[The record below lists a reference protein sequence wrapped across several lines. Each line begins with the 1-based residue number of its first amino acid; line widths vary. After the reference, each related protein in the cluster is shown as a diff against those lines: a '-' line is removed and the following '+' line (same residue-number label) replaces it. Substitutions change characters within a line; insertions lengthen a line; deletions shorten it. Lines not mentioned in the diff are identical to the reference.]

1 MIKSFL
7 LSAISYQL
15 LQREHS
21 MNWKYI
27 QKVLIIILLMGAVF
41 LAATEYLDKP
51 IEKIGMRKIS
61 SANEKYLSN
70 SFNKA
75 VTGFLVLSGIK
86 SGLAVIEGS
95 EIGVGFNLEIGD
107 IVQSVYDYVD
117 IAWKTALAGGT
128 VILLTRLLLQ
138 SVALIDHWC
147 LSMMF
152 AALFVFLIVSWFFP
166 KYVKTSRLLREA
178 TFFLTVFSVVLYIV
192 LPFSITGAAFLSEK
206 ITKPLIQESHKSFE
220 NIKEDF
226 SLGSITDRLFPD
238 EQKKD
243 SSWLSEL
250 NIKAKYEI
258 TKNRIE
264 ELAQYFK
271 EKTRNIAIWTI
282 QLIAG
287 YLFDAIIFP
296 VTFFII
302 LFVIT
307 KSVLVYLFENRR
319 YQSFKEDIELMMK
332 KYYGSS
338 EKTVRKPYRQI
349 PMRHTQKP
357 IARNSAGNNQKQ

>member
-1 MIKSFL
+1 M
-7 LSAISYQL
+7 SYQL
-15 LQREHS
+15 LQREYS

-41 LAATEYLDKP
+41 LAATGYLDKP
-51 IEKIGMRKIS
+51 IEKIGMGKIS
-61 SANEKYLSN
+61 SSNEEYLTN
-70 SFNKA
+70 SFDKA

-95 EIGVGFNLEIGD
+95 EVGIGFNLEIGD

-152 AALFVFLIVSWFFP
+152 AALFAFLIVSWFFP
-166 KYVKTSRLLREA
+166 KYVKTSRLLKEA

-192 LPFSITGAAFLSEK
+192 LPFSITGAAFMSEK
-206 ITKPLIQESHKSFE
+206 ITKPLIQKSQQSFE
-220 NIKEDF
+220 SIKEDF
-226 SLGSITDRLFPD
+226 SVDSITRKLFPD
-238 EQKKD
+238 EKEDDGYWIFNLK
-243 SSWLSEL
+243 
-250 NIKAKYEI
+250 IKEKYEK
-258 TKNRIE
+258 TKYHIR
-264 ELAQYFK
+264 ELAQHFK

-307 KSVLVYLFENRR
+307 KSILVYLFENRR
-319 YQSFKEDIELMMK
+319 YQSFKEDIESMMK
-332 KYYGSS
+332 KYYGPS
-338 EKTVRKPYRQI
+338 EKTVRKQYRQI
-349 PMRHTQKP
+349 PIRHTQKP
-357 IARNSAGNNQKQ
+357 IARKNAGNNQRL

>member
-1 MIKSFL
+1 
-7 LSAISYQL
+7 
-15 LQREHS
+15 

-61 SANEKYLSN
+61 SANEKYLSD

-152 AALFVFLIVSWFFP
+152 AALVAFLIVSWFFP
-166 KYVKTSRLLREA
+166 KYVKTSRLLKEA

-238 EQKKD
+238 EQEKD
-243 SSWLSEL
+243 DSWFFEL
-250 NIKAKYEI
+250 NIKAKYEKI
-258 TKNRIE
+258 KYRIE

-302 LFVIT
+302 LFIIT
-307 KSVLVYLFENRR
+307 KSVLLYLFENRR
-319 YQSFKEDIELMMK
+319 YQSFKEDIESMVK

-349 PMRHTQKP
+349 PIRHTQKP
-357 IARNSAGNNQKQ
+357 IAGNNARNKKMF

>member
-1 MIKSFL
+1 
-7 LSAISYQL
+7 
-15 LQREHS
+15 
-21 MNWKYI
+21 MNLEYLK
-27 QKVLIIILLMGAVF
+27 KFLIIIIVIGAVF
-41 LAATEYLDKP
+41 LAATGYLDKP
-51 IEKIGMRKIS
+51 IEKIGMGKIS
-61 SANEKYLSN
+61 SVNEEYLSN

-95 EIGVGFNLEIGD
+95 EVGIGFNLQIGD

-138 SVALIDHWC
+138 SVVLIDHWC

-152 AALFVFLIVSWFFP
+152 AVLFAFLIVSWFFP
-166 KYVKTSRLLREA
+166 KYVKTSRLLKEA

-206 ITKPLIQESHKSFE
+206 ITKPLIQESQKSFE
-220 NIKEDF
+220 SIQEDF
-226 SLGSITDRLFPD
+226 TLGSITDRLFPD
-238 EQKKD
+238 EQEKD
-243 SSWLSEL
+243 VSWFSEL
-250 NIKAKYEI
+250 NIKAKYEK
-258 TKNRIE
+258 TKYRIE
-264 ELAQYFK
+264 ELAQFFK

-296 VTFFII
+296 VVFFIA

-307 KSVLVYLFENRR
+307 KSILVYLFENRR
-319 YQSFKEDIELMMK
+319 YQSFKEDIESMVI
-332 KYYGSS
+332 KYYSSS
-338 EKTVRKPYRQI
+338 EKSARKPYRQLPI
-349 PMRHTQKP
+349 RDTRKP
-357 IARNSAGNNQKQ
+357 IVRNKKML

>member
-1 MIKSFL
+1 
-7 LSAISYQL
+7 
-15 LQREHS
+15 

-27 QKVLIIILLMGAVF
+27 QKVLTIILLMGAVF

-61 SANEKYLSN
+61 SANEKYLSD

-152 AALFVFLIVSWFFP
+152 AALFAFLIVSWFFP
-166 KYVKTSRLLREA
+166 KYVKISRLLKEA

-238 EQKKD
+238 EKEKD
-243 SSWLSEL
+243 GSWLSEL
-250 NIKAKYEI
+250 NIKAKYEKI
-258 TKNRIE
+258 KYRIE

-302 LFVIT
+302 LFIIT
-307 KSVLVYLFENRR
+307 KSILLYLFENRR
-319 YQSFKEDIELMMK
+319 YQSFKEDIESMVK

-349 PMRHTQKP
+349 PIRHTQKP
-357 IARNSAGNNQKQ
+357 IARNNARNKKMF

>member
-1 MIKSFL
+1 
-7 LSAISYQL
+7 
-15 LQREHS
+15 

-27 QKVLIIILLMGAVF
+27 QKVLTIILLMGAVF

-61 SANEKYLSN
+61 SANEKYLSD

-75 VTGFLVLSGIK
+75 VAGFLVLSGIK

-152 AALFVFLIVSWFFP
+152 AALFAFLIVSWFFP
-166 KYVKTSRLLREA
+166 KYVKISRLLKEA

-243 SSWLSEL
+243 GSWLSEL
-250 NIKAKYEI
+250 NIKAKYEKI
-258 TKNRIE
+258 KYRIE

-302 LFVIT
+302 LFIIT
-307 KSVLVYLFENRR
+307 KSILLYLFENRR
-319 YQSFKEDIELMMK
+319 YQSFKEDIESMVK

-349 PMRHTQKP
+349 PIRHTQKP
-357 IARNSAGNNQKQ
+357 IARNNARNKKMF

>member
-1 MIKSFL
+1 
-7 LSAISYQL
+7 
-15 LQREHS
+15 

-27 QKVLIIILLMGAVF
+27 QKVLIIIILMGAVF

-152 AALFVFLIVSWFFP
+152 AALFAFLIVSWFFP
-166 KYVKTSRLLREA
+166 KYVKISRLLKEA

-226 SLGSITDRLFPD
+226 SLGSITDKLFPD

-243 SSWLSEL
+243 GSWLSEL
-250 NIKAKYEI
+250 NIKAKYEK
-258 TKNRIE
+258 TKYRIE

-302 LFVIT
+302 LFIIT
-307 KSVLVYLFENRR
+307 KSILLYIFENRK
-319 YQSFKEDIELMMK
+319 YQSFKEDIESMVK
-332 KYYGSS
+332 KHYGSS

-357 IARNSAGNNQKQ
+357 IARNNAGNNQKQ

>member
-1 MIKSFL
+1 
-7 LSAISYQL
+7 
-15 LQREHS
+15 

-166 KYVKTSRLLREA
+166 KYVKTSRLLKEA

-357 IARNSAGNNQKQ
+357 IARNNSGNNQKQ

>member
-1 MIKSFL
+1 
-7 LSAISYQL
+7 
-15 LQREHS
+15 
-21 MNWKYI
+21 MNRKYI
-27 QKVLIIILLMGAVF
+27 QKVTIIILLMGAVF
-41 LAATEYLDKP
+41 FAATGYLDKP
-51 IEKIGMRKIS
+51 IEKIGMENIS
-61 SANEKYLSN
+61 RTNEEYLTN

-95 EIGVGFNLEIGD
+95 EVGIGFNLEIGD

-152 AALFVFLIVSWFFP
+152 AALFGFLILSWFFP
-166 KYVKTSRLLREA
+166 KYVKTSRLLKEA

-192 LPFSITGAAFLSEK
+192 LPLSITGAAFLSEK

-226 SLGSITDRLFPD
+226 TLGSITDSLFPD
-238 EQKKD
+238 EQEKD
-243 SSWLSEL
+243 GSWLSEF
-250 NIKAKYEI
+250 NMKAKYEK
-258 TKNRIE
+258 TKYRIK

-296 VTFFII
+296 VAFFII

-307 KSVLVYLFENRR
+307 KSLLLYLFENRR
-319 YQSFKEDIELMMK
+319 YQSFKEDIESMVK
-332 KYYGSS
+332 KYYGKS
-338 EKTVRKPYRQI
+338 EKSVRKPYRQI
-349 PMRHTQKP
+349 PIRHIKKP
-357 IARNSAGNNQKQ
+357 IARNNAGNKKILS

>member
-1 MIKSFL
+1 MSF
-7 LSAISYQL
+7 QL
-15 LQREHS
+15 ILREHS

-27 QKVLIIILLMGAVF
+27 QKVFIIILLMGAVF
-41 LAATEYLDKP
+41 LAATGYLDKP
-51 IEKIGMRKIS
+51 IEKIGMGKIS
-61 SANEKYLSN
+61 SANEEYLTN

-95 EIGVGFNLEIGD
+95 EIGIGFNLEIGD

-152 AALFVFLIVSWFFP
+152 AALFAFLIVSWFFP
-166 KYVKTSRLLREA
+166 KYVKTSRLLKEA

-238 EQKKD
+238 EQEKD
-243 SSWLSEL
+243 GSWLFEL
-250 NIKAKYEI
+250 NIKAKYEKI
-258 TKNRIE
+258 KYRIE

-302 LFVIT
+302 LFIIT
-307 KSVLVYLFENRR
+307 KSILLYLFENRK
-319 YQSFKEDIELMMK
+319 YQSFKEDIESMVK

-349 PMRHTQKP
+349 PIRHAQKP
-357 IARNSAGNNQKQ
+357 IARKNAGNNQKQ